1 MVSSEAWLDDS
12 SDLTWCVWPRLLRMG
27 RGDTG
32 FEKGV
37 VSSEWC
43 GGISLQHSR
52 EVEWS
57 PWWPLGRGAM
67 DQPSTLSPV
76 DWTSMLGAAVVL
88 GLACLSRRGGG
99 GGRGGKRGDGGWR
112 LKRKL
117 QALMKLLGLMALVIL
132 KGLMCPA
139 SSTKWQLVDTG

>member
-1 MVSSEAWLDDS
+1 MVSSDAWLDDS
-12 SDLTWCVWPRLLRMG
+12 SDLTWCVSPRLLRMG

-43 GGISLQHSR
+43 GGISLQDSR

-67 DQPSTLSPV
+67 DQPSTLSLDV
-76 DWTSMLGAAVVL
+76 DIGCCR
-88 GLACLSRRGGG
+88 GFGPCLLVSPRG

-112 LKRKL
+112 LNRKL
-117 QALMKLLGLMALVIL
+117 QGLVKLLGLMALVIL